1 MVTYSLLNNDIT
13 GEVFKD
19 FLAYCLRNST
29 YFSLTFHEYETNKYS
44 KFYKGLEKYLRKMI
58 QTNTWYNYKTIEKPF
73 NIGVYNSDICVL
85 DNILNQF
92 DTLFKNKDDG
102 IEDLCFFCNEN
113 LLFGSVTH
121 IEMAQLFL
129 KSELE
134 ISNFEKFAQWKKI
147 ILTSRDY
154 EYLPSFK
161 LND

>member
-1 MVTYSLLNNDIT
+1 MIIYSLVNDDIH
-13 GEVFKD
+13 GDSFKH
-19 FLAYCLRNST
+19 FLAYCLKNST
-29 YFSLTFHEYETNKYS
+29 YFSVTFHDYEINKYS
-44 KFYKGLEKYLRKMI
+44 KFYKELEKYLEKMI
-58 QTNTWYNYKTIEKPF
+58 RTYTWYQYKTFENPL
-73 NIGVYNSDICVL
+73 NIGVYHSNLCAL

-92 DTLFKNKDDG
+92 DTLFKNKDNG

-129 KSELE
+129 KTELE
-134 ISNFEKFAQWKKI
+134 LSNFEKFAQWEKM

-161 LND
+161 FNN